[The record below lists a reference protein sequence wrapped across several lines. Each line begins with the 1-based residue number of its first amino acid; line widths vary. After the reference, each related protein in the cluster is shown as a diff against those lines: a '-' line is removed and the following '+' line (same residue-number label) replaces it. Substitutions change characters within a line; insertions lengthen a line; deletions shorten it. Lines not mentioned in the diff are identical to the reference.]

1 MRRHLEILILVI
13 TLIAEGAL
21 SCSLL
26 VAQSAPSIEEQL
38 QAQYQLV
45 KMGSD
50 SSGPT
55 VLQPG
60 TVLVIQ
66 QGGILGTPWGS
77 PKGCPAKFKDDDLQP
92 PGKFCTAARGHG
104 GSHAGGWLKNHIPGS
119 VSGDVSDSS
128 TDTSSTQYFKVGDK
142 VYPTKIDVNPKK
154 ESIAFSI
161 VACDTCNGTNPPT
174 YYKSEVDFQFAKGF
188 LQKGDVSKIEDTI
201 GKVFS
206 IDNSSDSQQGQGA
219 QAGQGPDQGQP
230 QAQGGQDQG
239 QASAAPAGAS
249 APAQPQSIQQGQTP
263 AQVEAALGQPDKTVD
278 LGSKKI
284 WVYKDLKVTFV
295 NGKVSD
301 VQ

>member
-1 MRRHLEILILVI
+1 MRRHLEIGFLVI

-21 SCSLL
+21 SCSVLL
-26 VAQSAPSIEEQL
+26 AQNASAPSIQEQL
-38 QAQYQLV
+38 EAQYQLA

-55 VLQPG
+55 VLQQG
-60 TVLVIQ
+60 TMLVVQ
-66 QGGILGTPWGS
+66 KGGILGTPWGS

-92 PGKFCTAARGHG
+92 PGKLCTAARGHG
-104 GSHAGGWLKNHIPGS
+104 GKHVFGALTSQLPGS
-119 VSGDVSDSS
+119 TAGDVSSSS

-154 ESIAFSI
+154 DSIAFSI

-174 YYKSEVDFQFAKGF
+174 YYKSEVDFQFAKGS

-201 GKVFS
+201 GEVFS
-206 IDNSSDSQQGQGA
+206 IDNSSGSQQDQGA
-219 QAGQGPDQGQP
+219 QAGQGQDQGQS
-230 QAQGGQDQG
+230 QDQG
-239 QASAAPAGAS
+239 QAAAP
-249 APAQPQSIQQGQTP
+249 PAQPVSIQKGQTP
-263 AQVEAALGQPDKTVD
+263 DQVQAALGQPDKTVD

-284 WVYKDLKVTFV
+284 WVYKDLKVTFI